1 MLWILMVEKVHIG
14 SLLNLIDLAR
24 NKCLIAQYQLKQYK
38 SRRSVSIMS
47 KEFSYKDLVAFHP
60 GSYVEDIIEDLNIT
74 QFEFAERV
82 GTSSKTISKIING
95 EENIS
100 VDLANKLA
108 KLTGISIKTWIN
120 LQRNYDIKV
129 MEIKNLQDEDEKRA
143 CDLTDIS
150 YFKQNNFLED
160 KRYSSKEKI
169 SELRKLL
176 NISSLSNLF
185 EFNSAVSYR
194 TTQAFTDRSIVNSNI
209 MLELATDIAKDKTG
223 NSYKKRKLNEVL
235 PIIRKMTL
243 ESPDDFYPKLK
254 ELLLQCGIVLVGLP
268 NLKNA
273 RLQGATKKFK
283 NGSVLLLIT
292 DRNKRS
298 DIFWFSLIH
307 ELGHIYYE
315 EFYSNYEDHD
325 SYNEKEKRADQFA
338 LDFFIPSEYY
348 NDFINAGDFSKDAI
362 MSFSK
367 ELNLHPSILVGRM
380 QKDKYIK
387 FSEFNYLK
395 ENYGFQLI

>member
-1 MLWILMVEKVHIG
+1 
-14 SLLNLIDLAR
+14 
-24 NKCLIAQYQLKQYK
+24 
-38 SRRSVSIMS
+38 MS